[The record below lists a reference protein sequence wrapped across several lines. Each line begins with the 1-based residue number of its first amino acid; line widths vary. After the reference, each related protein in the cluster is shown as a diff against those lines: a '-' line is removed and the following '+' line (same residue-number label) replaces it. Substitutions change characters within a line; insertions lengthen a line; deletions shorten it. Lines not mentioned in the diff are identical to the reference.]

1 YIVSSIWRH
10 NIAGIGPNTLDS
22 ELLPPERRSTIVA
35 NLVVANGNPEAPTLP
50 LTWPVIGTGI
60 VLAGGVENRVE
71 RNLVVG
77 HRDHGI
83 FVTPNQHEN
92 FWPAKDNVIR
102 KNIIR
107 RSGRADLALAGPSST
122 GNCFEAND
130 FETSAPP
137 GLEVFHGCEGLRLPL
152 GWDMLPSLSIV
163 RRVGW
168 ANSPEFESSD
178 YRVQPVPPDQAL
190 MPGGAAAPVRP
201 AVDVFA
207 SLNFELD
214 AMRLP
219 PEAEAYLDGETLESL
234 LPEYARF
241 DAPGLLASLLM
252 RWSYYLPVASV
263 LAGLALAVGGRRRY
277 GAGVLAAGLVASGVI
292 LLAGIRSMAG
302 F

>member
-1 YIVSSIWRH
+1 MSSIWRH

-60 VLAGGVENRVE
+60 VLAGGVENVVE

-83 FVTPNQHEN
+83 LVTPNQHEN
-92 FWPAKDNVIR
+92 FWPATDNVIR

-137 GLEVFHGCEGLRLPL
+137 GLEVFHGCEGLR
-152 GWDMLPSLSIV
+152 
-163 RRVGW
+163 
-168 ANSPEFESSD
+168 
-178 YRVQPVPPDQAL
+178 
-190 MPGGAAAPVRP
+190 
-201 AVDVFA
+201 
-207 SLNFELD
+207 
-214 AMRLP
+214 
-219 PEAEAYLDGETLESL
+219 
-234 LPEYARF
+234 
-241 DAPGLLASLLM
+241 
-252 RWSYYLPVASV
+252 
-263 LAGLALAVGGRRRY
+263 
-277 GAGVLAAGLVASGVI
+277 
-292 LLAGIRSMAG
+292 
-302 F
+302 